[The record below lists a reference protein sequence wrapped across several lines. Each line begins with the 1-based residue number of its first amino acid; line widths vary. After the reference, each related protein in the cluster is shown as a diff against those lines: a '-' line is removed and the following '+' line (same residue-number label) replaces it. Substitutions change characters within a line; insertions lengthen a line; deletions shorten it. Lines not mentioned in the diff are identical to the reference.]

1 LKEKSI
7 GRHTVTY
14 LEQKVH
20 QKMEEIGSNLQNS
33 ILKEIDN
40 KMIQNVKSYAE
51 ATKQSSATNDLK
63 PLSMRLEMKN

>member
-1 LKEKSI
+1 
-7 GRHTVTY
+7 
-14 LEQKVH
+14 
-20 QKMEEIGSNLQNS
+20 MEEIGSNLQNS

-63 PLSMRLEMKN
+63 QKTKTKPL

>member
-1 LKEKSI
+1 
-7 GRHTVTY
+7 
-14 LEQKVH
+14 
-20 QKMEEIGSNLQNS
+20 MEEIGSNLQNS